1 MTTTSEKIIY
11 ELLLKVFNGGY
22 SGIVLNEML
31 ESIQKDKA
39 YITRVFYGVLE
50 KNTQLDYIVEK
61 LTTRRP
67 KKPALII
74 LKIGLYL
81 LRYSDTPTHAA
92 IDKTVDL
99 ARQIGKHD
107 LKGFINAVLRKS
119 VDFKLE
125 TKSMSVNLSVPDWI
139 IQRLKKHY
147 DDEFIKK
154 ILAPIDY
161 RTHIR
166 SNKALSFEKTELGY
180 LVTKEQLDTLN
191 HNDYAIMSLSSM
203 LAVKHYISDFKK
215 NDSINVLDLCA
226 APGGKAIY
234 LKELLPNAKVIA
246 CDIHPHRLDLIK
258 SYAKKMSADIEVRQN
273 DATVFNPNLY
283 PSMRWNAANL
293 PPSSRGVSNAHDE
306 AIQSEVGFDLVICDV
321 PCSGLGVKQ
330 KPDVFINRKQE
341 DIPVLN
347 KLQSDIITT
356 ASKYIKAGGV
366 LCYSTCTI
374 LKEENEDIVKKF
386 LSGNS
391 DFKLEKMLNLHP
403 QDHNSDGFF
412 VARMLR
418 N

>member
-11 ELLLKVFNGGY
+11 ELLFKVFSGGY

-50 KNTQLDYIVEK
+50 KNTQLDYIIEK
-61 LTTRRP
+61 LTTKRP

-81 LRYSDTPTHAA
+81 LRYSDTPKHSA
-92 IDKTVDL
+92 IDKTVSITK
-99 ARQIGKHD
+99 QIGKND
-107 LKGFINAVLRKS
+107 LSGFINAVLRKS
-119 VDFKLE
+119 VDYTLN
-125 TKSMSVNLSVPDWI
+125 TNDLSVILSVPKWI
-139 IQRLKKHY
+139 IQSLQKHY

-154 ILAPIDY
+154 MLVPIDY

-191 HNDYAIMSLSSM
+191 HKDYAIMSLSSM

-258 SYAKKMSADIEVRQN
+258 SYAKRMGTDIEVVQN
-273 DATVFNPNLY
+273 DATVFN
-283 PSMRWNAANL
+283 
-293 PPSSRGVSNAHDE
+293 SSLLLSELKESKVNDE
-306 AIQSEVGFDLVICDV
+306 AIKFDLVICDV

-341 DIPVLN
+341 DIAPLN
-347 KLQSDIITT
+347 KLQSNILFT
-356 ASKYIKAGGV
+356 AAKYVKVGGT

-374 LKEENEDIVKKF
+374 LKEENEEIVERF
-386 LSGNS
+386 LSVNS
-391 DFKLEKMLNLHP
+391 DFKLDKMLNLYP

-418 N
+418 K